1 MELDKKVFKKL
12 VLLSLISTL
21 IGCGQ
26 DHEFLDQ
33 AYADKNNIP
42 QDYIDF
48 SDLPINQPAEEQPI
62 KNDGQDST
70 QPPKADSGA
79 GNQPIPAGPQTPPA
93 TKTPEIKPPVTSN
106 PGPQTPPKDKSPAPQ
121 PGAPQ
126 PTPNPTIK
134 KTNIGVGTVYYLP
147 VYGEKRNCAKEEV
160 TAMRD
165 ENEKVL
171 VPICKDELWNCAMQ
185 GSCFYLDKEGVTLY
199 AYKKMVEIVVPGTKK
214 TIRQPRFRPNKEF
227 TLCPQGMGAHRICL
241 DPYRSIAAD
250 PKFHKIGDVV
260 YVPLLRGQK
269 LPDGETHDGYLVVRD
284 TGGNIKGEGRFD
296 FFIGFDTY
304 KGHLFTKLGLAT
316 KRTNQFVYHLV
327 PEELAAKV
335 RAARRYPMA
344 PPKVHTNAYQEMR
357 DVLGLNTVY
366 AITKQTIEFYKMKLL

>member
-1 MELDKKVFKKL
+1 MELDQKVFKKL
-12 VLLSLISTL
+12 VLFSIISTL

-33 AYADKNNIP
+33 AYVDKNTIP

-48 SDLPINQPAEEQPI
+48 SDLPINQPSEEPGAPQPGAPQPPV

-70 QPPKADSGA
+70 QPPKTDSGSEK
-79 GNQPIPAGPQTPPA
+79 Q
-93 TKTPEIKPPVTSN
+93 
-106 PGPQTPPKDKSPAPQ
+106 PPKDNAPTNQPGAPQ

-126 PTPNPTIK
+126 PAPNPTIK
-134 KTNIGVGTVYYLP
+134 KTNVGVGTVYYLP
-147 VYGEKRNCAKEEV
+147 VYGEKRNCAKEEI

-171 VPICKDELWNCAMQ
+171 IQMCKDELWNCAMQ

-199 AYKKMVEIVVPGTKK
+199 AYKKMVEIVVPDTKK
-214 TIRQPRFRPNKEF
+214 IIRQPRFRPNKEF

-335 RAARRYPMA
+335 RAARKYPMA
-344 PPKVHTNAYQEMR
+344 PARVHANAYQEMKE
-357 DVLGLNTVY
+357 VLGLNTVY
-366 AITKQTIEFYKMKLL
+366 AITKQTVEFYKMKLL

>member
-1 MELDKKVFKKL
+1 MKLDQKVFKKL
-12 VLLSLISTL
+12 VLFSIVTTIIS
-21 IGCGQ
+21 CGQ
-26 DHEFLDQ
+26 NHEFLDQ
-33 AYADKNNIP
+33 AYADKNSIP

-48 SDLPINQPAEEQPI
+48 SDLPINQPPEEPVAPEPVAPEPPP
-62 KNDGQDST
+62 ST
-70 QPPKADSGA
+70 Q
-79 GNQPIPAGPQTPPA
+79 TPA
-93 TKTPEIKPPVTSN
+93 TTTA
-106 PGPQTPPKDKSPAPQ
+106 PGQQAPPKDKPPVNQ
-121 PGAPQ
+121 PGAQQ
-126 PTPNPTIK
+126 PVPNPTIK
-134 KTNIGVGTVYYLP
+134 KTNVGVGTVYYLP

-171 VPICKDELWNCAMQ
+171 AQMCKDELWNCAMQ

-199 AYKKMVEIVVPGTKK
+199 AYKKMVEIVVPDTKK

-260 YVPLLRGQK
+260 FVPLLRGQK

-335 RAARRYPMA
+335 RTARKFPMA
-344 PPKVHTNAYQEMR
+344 PTKVHANAYQEMKE
-357 DVLGLNTVY
+357 VLGINTVY